1 MTPED
6 TAELRE
12 LIRAAVAQAN
22 EMDGEGN
29 ASARNAE
36 QIAATEDG
44 MVRAFV
50 TLEAVPCQHEWTDDD
65 EGRPVQCRLCGMSF
79 MRYAF
84 SEMP

>member
-1 MTPED
+1 MNPQE
-6 TAELRE
+6 TAALRE
-12 LIRAAVAQAN
+12 LVRAAIAQAN
-22 EMDGEGN
+22 ELDADGDQC
-29 ASARNAE
+29 ARNAE
-36 QIAATEDG
+36 QVTFENGI
-44 MVRAFV
+44 VRAFV

>member
-1 MTPED
+1 MKPED
-6 TAELRE
+6 IAELRE
-12 LIRAAVAQAN
+12 LVRAAIAQAN
-22 EMDGEGN
+22 ELDDEGV

-36 QIAATEDG
+36 QIVSTEDG
-44 MVRAFV
+44 MMRAFV

-84 SEMP
+84 GEAP